1 MKLRLA
7 IELNERQE
15 QALESVIRDLR
26 DDTKLQALGGEVTMH
41 TALRY
46 ILYEALSDRSFRS
59 RAPESS
65 DLVGLGR
72 FSANVQYPSRT
83 EPTEVEVA
91 EVEVAEV
98 AEVDELSAKT
108 YDRPTHWEYSDQGVW
123 EFPETQ
129 AAMHAYYVAAG
140 WLRCAAQLEDR
151 LLEFYWTPDG
161 SKQGLAPFDGR
172 DSYNRM
178 VAPQRSP
185 DVGVAHMVPEDWDEP
200 RGATGDIGMW
210 SPG

>member
-46 ILYEALSDRSFRS
+46 ILYEALSDRAFADVR
-59 RAPESS
+59 
-65 DLVGLGR
+65 
-72 FSANVQYPSRT
+72 YPSRT
-83 EPTEVEVA
+83 EPLALEPEVEVA
-91 EVEVAEV
+91 EVEVEASEV
-98 AEVDELSAKT
+98 KADEVDELAKKT
-108 YDRPTHWEYSDQGVW
+108 YDRPAHWEYSDQGEW

-129 AAMHAYYVAAG
+129 AAMHAYYTAAG

>member
-46 ILYEALSDRSFRS
+46 ILYEALSDRGFADVR
-59 RAPESS
+59 
-65 DLVGLGR
+65 
-72 FSANVQYPSRT
+72 YPSRT
-83 EPTEVEVA
+83 EPLELEPAVEPEVEPEL
-91 EVEVAEV
+91 EVEPPEL
-98 AEVDELSAKT
+98 DELSKKV
-108 YDRPTHWEYSDQGVW
+108 YDRPAHWEYSDQGEW

-129 AAMHAYYVAAG
+129 AAMHAYYTAAG

-161 SKQGLAPFDGR
+161 SKQSLAPFDGR
-172 DSYNRM
+172 DSYNRT

>member
-91 EVEVAEV
+91 EVEVAE
-98 AEVDELSAKT
+98 AGEAPCPPRTTPSHDDSSPATPEVGGA
-108 YDRPTHWEYSDQGVW
+108 SD
-123 EFPETQ
+123 
-129 AAMHAYYVAAG
+129 
-140 WLRCAAQLEDR
+140 
-151 LLEFYWTPDG
+151 
-161 SKQGLAPFDGR
+161 
-172 DSYNRM
+172 
-178 VAPQRSP
+178 
-185 DVGVAHMVPEDWDEP
+185 
-200 RGATGDIGMW
+200 
-210 SPG
+210 

>member
-46 ILYEALSDRSFRS
+46 ILYEALSDRAFADVR
-59 RAPESS
+59 
-65 DLVGLGR
+65 
-72 FSANVQYPSRT
+72 YPSRT
-83 EPTEVEVA
+83 EPMVLEPEPEVKVKADEPEVKA
-91 EVEVAEV
+91 NEVD
-98 AEVDELSAKT
+98 EVDELSAKT
-108 YDRPTHWEYSDQGVW
+108 YDRPTHWEYSDQGEW

-129 AAMHAYYVAAG
+129 AAMHAYYVSAG
-140 WLRCAAQLEDR
+140 WMRCAAQLEDR

-178 VAPQRSP
+178 VVPQRSP

>member
-46 ILYEALSDRSFRS
+46 ILYEALSDRGF
-59 RAPESS
+59 A
-65 DLVGLGR
+65 D
-72 FSANVQYPSRT
+72 VQYPSRT
-83 EPTEVEVA
+83 EPREVEVEVA
-91 EVEVAEV
+91 EVEVAEADV
-98 AEVDELSAKT
+98 ETSEVDELSAKV
-108 YDRPTHWEYSDQGVW
+108 YDRPTHWEYSDQGEW

-178 VAPQRSP
+178 VVPQRSP